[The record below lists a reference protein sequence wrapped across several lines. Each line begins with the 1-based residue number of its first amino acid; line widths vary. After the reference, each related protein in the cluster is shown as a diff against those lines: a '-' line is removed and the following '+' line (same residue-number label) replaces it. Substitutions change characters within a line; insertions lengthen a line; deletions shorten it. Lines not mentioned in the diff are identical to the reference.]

1 VSTKSQ
7 AAGRS
12 GRRVLFVVYAGIVGV
27 AAAMGFV
34 LGLINPQGLD
44 PVLYGFIDLP
54 PTPLGMAV
62 FGIGTI
68 GLGLGV
74 LLAIVAFVA
83 ARFDD
88 DAV

>member
-1 VSTKSQ
+1 
-7 AAGRS
+7 
-12 GRRVLFVVYAGIVGV
+12 
-27 AAAMGFV
+27 
-34 LGLINPQGLD
+34 
-44 PVLYGFIDLP
+44 
-54 PTPLGMAV
+54 MAV

>member
-1 VSTKSQ
+1 MLV
-7 AAGRS
+7 
-12 GRRVLFVVYAGIVGV
+12 VVYAGIVGV
-27 AAAMGFV
+27 AATMGFV
-34 LGLINPQGLD
+34 LGLINPEGLD
-44 PVLYGFIDLP
+44 PTLFGFVDLP

-62 FGIGTI
+62 FGIVTI

-74 LLAIVAFVA
+74 LLGLVAYVA